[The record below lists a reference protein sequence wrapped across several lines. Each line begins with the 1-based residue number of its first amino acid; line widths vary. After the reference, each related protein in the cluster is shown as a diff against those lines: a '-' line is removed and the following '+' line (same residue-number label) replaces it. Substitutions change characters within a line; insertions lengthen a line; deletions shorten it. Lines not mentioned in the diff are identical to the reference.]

1 MATERSRTPMRVRSY
16 LSVAYTA
23 DATPPDDLFSQI
35 PAGRTSEPHPDLAAR
50 AAIWRDQREGLISIA
65 EAQHRSAAVGQAV
78 ALVTVR
84 KDAIVRQSVRPRHSR
99 PAPNE
104 SRQYSGD
111 MATTAARDDRLTPN
125 AKSFLQVLRARCG
138 KGRVTEF
145 AKATLAAVMSRSAR
159 TIRRYLVDLERF
171 GYITTEIRRTG
182 RGLHTGLMMTI
193 TEKAAPFF
201 EELKGLAAWLAEEPK
216 ALTSAFIGRVLG
228 NHGVTKL
235 TPKNQTSKYLPFNG
249 LKTAKNGLDGAF
261 QRPPGAVDA

>member
-1 MATERSRTPMRVRSY
+1 MRVRSY
-16 LSVAYTA
+16 LSVAYSA
-23 DATPPDDLFSQI
+23 DATPPADLSANRSQIEADLFSQL
-35 PAGRTSEPHPDLAAR
+35 PPMAEVLPHPHFAAR

-65 EAQHRSAAVGQAV
+65 EAQRRSAAVGQTKTD
-78 ALVTVR
+78 TV
-84 KDAIVRQSVRPRHSR
+84 SVLRCWGANSNLSRPRHSR

-125 AKSFLQVLRARCG
+125 AKAFLQVLRARCG

-182 RGLHTGLMMTI
+182 RGLHTGLVVTI
-193 TEKAAPFF
+193 TEKVAPFF
-201 EELKGLAAWLAEEPK
+201 EDLKGLAAWLAEEPK
-216 ALTSAFIGRVLG
+216 ALASAFVGRVLG
-228 NHGVTKL
+228 NHGVTRL
-235 TPKNQTSKYLPFNG
+235 SLKNQTSKYHPFRG
-249 LKTAKNGLDGAF
+249 FKAAKNGHGGA
-261 QRPPGAVDA
+261 G